1 MSPFF
6 SIDDDGVEFLLDI
19 VSVSD
24 WHIHKVL
31 QLLLK
36 KMYRCNQIV
45 IFVDTKS
52 KKIIAMLDENVIPKP
67 ILGYLT
73 KTQNNFRLITTT
85 LLDFFSEGPNVRQ
98 EAIKF
103 WT

>member
-1 MSPFF
+1 MPDEV
-6 SIDDDGVEFLLDI
+6 IG
-19 VSVSD
+19 
-24 WHIHKVL
+24 
-31 QLLLK
+31 
-36 KMYRCNQIV
+36 

-73 KTQNNFRLITTT
+73 ETQNNFRLITTT
-85 LLDFFSEGPNVRQ
+85 LVLDFFSEREGPNVRQ